1 MGGQAAP
8 EARGA
13 EGYVAE
19 GVVSSIGVANHKGAP
34 PPAAAGAPEPAGGP
48 DPGEGPEPADAEP
61 VDDEH
66 GAAPAPLVAAA
77 VRGRSRRLPTTTVE
91 AFDGC
96 SIRAYEPLIEGRR
109 PFVEAKLPAGVR
121 FAMLGEEPRNSRRR
135 NWDPGLRSK
144 EKAWQECKERL
155 GRATESR
162 VVPAQCEWYGPFR
175 CIVMC
180 FWELKWR
187 CNEGSRLWTRTL
199 HGAPNLCKELRCG
212 HRHARARSSD
222 R

>member
-19 GVVSSIGVANHKGAP
+19 GVVSSIGVANQKGAP

-77 VRGRSRRLPTTTVE
+77 VHGWRLPTTIAE
-91 AFDGC
+91 ASDGC

-121 FAMLGEEPRNSRRR
+121 VAMLGEEPRNSRRR
-135 NWDPGLRSK
+135 NWGPGLRSK

-162 VVPAQCEWYGPFR
+162 VVPAQCDWYGPFR
-175 CIVMC
+175 CIVMSFC
-180 FWELKWR
+180 F
-187 CNEGSRLWTRTL
+187 CFFG
-199 HGAPNLCKELRCG
+199 G
-212 HRHARARSSD
+212 
-222 R
+222 

>member
-8 EARGA
+8 DARGA

-19 GVVSSIGVANHKGAP
+19 CVVSPIGVANHKGAP

-61 VDDEH
+61 VDDDH

-109 PFVEAKLPAGVR
+109 PLVEAKLPAGCVICHVGR
-121 FAMLGEEPRNSRRR
+121 STLQFATP
-135 NWDPGLRSK
+135 
-144 EKAWQECKERL
+144 
-155 GRATESR
+155 
-162 VVPAQCEWYGPFR
+162 
-175 CIVMC
+175 
-180 FWELKWR
+180 
-187 CNEGSRLWTRTL
+187 
-199 HGAPNLCKELRCG
+199 
-212 HRHARARSSD
+212 
-222 R
+222 